1 MRGTAHPDDG
11 SLSPGI
17 PQRTSPA
24 TMIWGWKGDPA
35 IRLLRLPALMRETDL
50 SSETETASRSG
61 PLSGDPAI
69 RRVASPQ
76 WHLGD
81 RLNRAQAPIFVAPC
95 VPARRRRRDG
105 PPEPSP
111 LSTSEACSSLDRTGD
126 RPADASG
133 RGRGYRPRDAHS
145 AEGRRARRSGSPARP
160 GSWPQPRRSGADSTR
175 RGTVATAYRA
185 RPRRRS
191 AGRAAGRRPEV
202 PYTLTNPAV
211 PWLPTQA
218 SGASTIGS

>member
-1 MRGTAHPDDG
+1 MRGTARPDDG
-11 SLSPGI
+11 PLSPGI

-35 IRLLRLPALMRETDL
+35 MGLLRLPALMRETDL
-50 SSETETASRSG
+50 SPETETASRRG

-81 RLNRAQAPIFVAPC
+81 RLNRAQAPVFVAPC

-105 PPEPSP
+105 PPEPSS
-111 LSTSEACSSLDRTGD
+111 LSASEACRSLDRTGA
-126 RPADASG
+126 PLVVHPG
-133 RGRGYRPRDAHS
+133 RGEDAALGTRIRPMRDGHGEAVLLPDPGRGGSPGGPARTRPGA
-145 AEGRRARRSGSPARP
+145 APTAIEGR
-160 GSWPQPRRSGADSTR
+160 
-175 RGTVATAYRA
+175 V
-185 RPRRRS
+185 
-191 AGRAAGRRPEV
+191 AGRRPEV
-202 PYTLTNPAV
+202 PDALTNPAV
-211 PWLPTQA
+211 PWLPAQA